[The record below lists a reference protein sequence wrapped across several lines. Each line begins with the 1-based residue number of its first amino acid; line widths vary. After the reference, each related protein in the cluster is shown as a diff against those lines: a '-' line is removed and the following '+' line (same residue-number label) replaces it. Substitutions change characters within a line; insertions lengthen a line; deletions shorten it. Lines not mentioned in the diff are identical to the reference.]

1 MSDSQQKYINTY
13 IEHAIGMLHEY
24 VNMVVQLKTQ
34 LKIVNDLI
42 KEKDE
47 VISSLQ
53 EQNESNKHSSEE
65 VEKANAN
72 ARSWEEQFNA
82 MKGKVSI
89 LDTLTNQ
96 FNDAKKMVL
105 EKNQEIQRLTS
116 EIDGLRPQIS
126 ERNTQIENLT
136 RELNNVRK
144 EVERLTKE
152 NEKLTPKTIEK
163 KATVTAPK
171 KVINTKNTTV
181 VKPVVIEPDKNDDF

>member
-136 RELNNVRK
+136 QELDNVRK

-152 NEKLTPKTIEK
+152 NEKLTPKPIEK